1 MYRMQATQLRDDQE
15 QDEYPGPTGAQEVLP
30 VLPQPHGAPGDPVE
44 RLEIGRLP
52 GDLHLVKA
60 LPIAALV
67 TAIFYGLHRLALVA
81 ESKGWIFYRTRP
93 PRVRTLGLFEE
104 VFDPRVEYVVA
115 EQSSE
120 AIRADQD
127 DSGEGP
133 PNDQDARTRNSGS
146 QSPSLP

>member
-1 MYRMQATQLRDDQE
+1 M
-15 QDEYPGPTGAQEVLP
+15 
-30 VLPQPHGAPGDPVE
+30 
-44 RLEIGRLP
+44 
-52 GDLHLVKA
+52 KA
-60 LPIAALV
+60 LLITALV
-67 TAIFYGLHRLALVA
+67 TVFLYGLHRLALGA
-81 ESKGWIFYRTRP
+81 ETKGWIFYRTRP
-93 PRVRTLGLFEE
+93 PRVRTLGLYEE

-133 PNDQDARTRNSGS
+133 PNDQDATRRSSGS